1 MKVSTLLAIAAA
13 AAVSAAPL
21 APRADEVAEPE
32 KFLLKLSETEER
44 WVTEEEKWELKKVCN
59 ISFASFGFGKTTKLI
74 ISI

>member
-44 WVTEEEKWELKKVCN
+44 WVTEEEKWELKR
-59 ISFASFGFGKTTKLI
+59 
-74 ISI
+74 